1 LISFSFSCIATSIIS
16 IIFGVFVFSK
26 NTKSFINIYW
36 SLVCFS
42 VGAWSLG
49 LGLMVRSSTEKEALE
64 WIHIHYFGAILIP
77 IFFLHFVT
85 ALLKEDKKYLLK
97 YLYSIALILQGVNF
111 FDLLAVPVPK
121 TPFNYYTAPQKFYNV
136 FVVFFFSCVAYAH
149 YLLAIRFKQ
158 EDKSNKNKLMYL
170 FIGSSVGFIGGTTA
184 FFPVFDWPIF
194 PFGMYFV
201 ALYTLIIG
209 FAIIRYR
216 LMDIQTV
223 IHKTFLWVVTS
234 SLIIVPVGT
243 IFYATKNWI
252 DQLSNIQLSIFVST
266 LFALTIPYFKF
277 IQPRIDHL
285 FQRRKYDM
293 QKILQGMVKELAT
306 LKNLDR
312 LIEKIAATIKEA
324 LYVSKITLILWDDK
338 SQSFKG
344 IGPTEKDIVN
354 IEHPFFKW
362 MKEQDQ
368 VIEIEEIELNPK
380 YKSVRHLARSYFQK
394 FNAKVVLPL
403 IHDGKLV
410 GIINLGEKDNLKS
423 FSKMDI
429 DFLSNLRTGAS
440 IALSNSLLYDNVHK
454 MSEELKRWSIELEHK
469 VDERTREL
477 AESKHQLEES
487 YAKLKELDRL
497 KTEFFANVNHE
508 LRTPLTL
515 ILLPLEMILNNEY
528 GAVSPEMKKSL
539 TAVRANGLRLLNLI
553 NGLLD
558 LAKTDAGKMELFKN
572 KYDLNLI
579 VQGIVSSLSLMA
591 DKRNI
596 RLTYSAESEIPEFYF
611 DREKIERVF
620 INLISNALK
629 FTGPEGSIWI
639 SLEVKGGL
647 IEARVRDTGIG
658 VPASYLEKIF
668 ERFTQV
674 DSSSSR
680 KYQGSG
686 LGLALCKEFVEMH
699 HGKIWVE
706 SELDKG
712 SVFSFTIPLM
722 TALEDVE
729 DYKDRREA
737 EFETNLKR
745 RSEDLTKSLSVSALY
760 QSSDWIKPEQGEEK
774 TEGGK
779 KKRYQILVAED
790 DLQMQNFICSILRK
804 EHSVLTAKNGVEG
817 VQSAKAYMPDLI
829 ISDVMMPLKDG
840 YQLCREVKADKRTGH
855 IPVILLTAK
864 SEASNKIEGFE
875 HGADEYLTKP
885 FNMEELTARVRSL
898 LKLKELEKE
907 SAHSQKMAAMAVMV
921 AGVVH
926 EINNPVSFTRTSWEI
941 ISEAFERFKAIG
953 DSSEITSNREE
964 LTGLIKTAGPAL
976 EIVKKGIDRIQEV
989 VNRLKVF
996 DGSRALHFE
1005 RLSLNRLMDRS
1016 VARFEEGFPS
1026 FPKERIVFFKD
1037 YQLNREIEGMPLLL
1051 TQLFEVIL
1059 DNAIKAVGERGSI
1072 WIKTWSDDED
1082 RVWISIKDNGRGIK
1096 KEKLEHLF
1104 EPFFTLRNAGE
1115 GMGLGLFLAYQVIQA
1130 HHGSIT
1136 VKSIENEGTEMIVSL
1151 PATRPNPGF
1160 IPKEHPV
1167 QQTH

>member
-1 LISFSFSCIATSIIS
+1 
-16 IIFGVFVFSK
+16 
-26 NTKSFINIYW
+26 
-36 SLVCFS
+36 
-42 VGAWSLG
+42 
-49 LGLMVRSSTEKEALE
+49 
-64 WIHIHYFGAILIP
+64 
-77 IFFLHFVT
+77 
-85 ALLKEDKKYLLK
+85 
-97 YLYSIALILQGVNF
+97 
-111 FDLLAVPVPK
+111 
-121 TPFNYYTAPQKFYNV
+121 
-136 FVVFFFSCVAYAH
+136 
-149 YLLAIRFKQ
+149 
-158 EDKSNKNKLMYL
+158 
-170 FIGSSVGFIGGTTA
+170 
-184 FFPVFDWPIF
+184 
-194 PFGMYFV
+194 
-201 ALYTLIIG
+201 
-209 FAIIRYR
+209 
-216 LMDIQTV
+216 
-223 IHKTFLWVVTS
+223 
-234 SLIIVPVGT
+234 
-243 IFYATKNWI
+243 
-252 DQLSNIQLSIFVST
+252 
-266 LFALTIPYFKF
+266 
-277 IQPRIDHL
+277 
-285 FQRRKYDM
+285 M
-293 QKILQGMVKELAT
+293 QKILQGMVKELAA

-324 LYVSKITLILWDDK
+324 LYVSKITLILWSDK
-338 SQSFKG
+338 NQNYKVVGTDEILSLND
-344 IGPTEKDIVN
+344 PCLAC
-354 IEHPFFKW
+354 
-362 MKEQDQ
+362 MKEHDS
-368 VIEIEEIELNPK
+368 VIEREEVEFNPQFEN
-380 YKSVRHLARSYFQK
+380 VRSLARSYFQK
-394 FNAKVVLPL
+394 FNAKVAIPL
-403 IHDGKLV
+403 IHDGNLI
-410 GIINLGEKDNLKS
+410 GIINLGEKDNLKP

-429 DFLSNLRTGAS
+429 DFLSNLRTEAS
-440 IALSNSLLYDNVHK
+440 IALSNSLLYDDVNK
-454 MSEELKRWSIELEHK
+454 MSQELKTWGQELENK
-469 VDERTREL
+469 VEERTREL
-477 AESKHQLEES
+477 AESKKELEES

-558 LAKTDAGKMELFKN
+558 LAKTDAGKMAVFKN

-611 DREKIERVF
+611 DREKIERVL

-629 FTGPEGSIWI
+629 FTGSEGSIWI

-699 HGKIWVE
+699 QGKIWVE

-712 SVFSFTIPLM
+712 SVFIFTLPLVM
-722 TALEDVE
+722 EIEDVE
-729 DYKDRREA
+729 DHKDRREV

-774 TEGGK
+774 PESGK
-779 KKRYQILVAED
+779 KKQYQILIAED

-804 EHSVLTAKNGVEG
+804 EYSVLMAKNGVEG
-817 VQSAKAYMPDLI
+817 VQSARAYMPDLI

-953 DSSEITSNREE
+953 DSSEITSHREE

-1005 RLSLNRLMDRS
+1005 RLSLTRLIERS
-1016 VARFEEGFPS
+1016 VARLEEMNPS
-1026 FPKERIVFFKD
+1026 FPKERITFFKD
-1037 YQLNREIEGMPLLL
+1037 YHLNREIEGMPLLL
-1051 TQLFEVIL
+1051 SQLFEVVL
-1059 DNAIKAVGERGSI
+1059 DNAVRAVGERGLI
-1072 WIKTWSDDED
+1072 WIKTWNDGED
-1082 RVWISIKDNGRGIK
+1082 RVWVSIKDNGRGIK

-1104 EPFFTLRNAGE
+1104 EPFFTLRNVGE

-1151 PATRPNPGF
+1151 PATRSNPGF

-1167 QQTH
+1167 QQTR